1 MSLAGPGMLA
11 SRFVRAAAG
20 AARSG
25 DSTETTAPAA
35 GALRPAP
42 GRRLRGRSS
51 WIPALAGTTSN
62 GLPRVHRRFTF
73 GVVAALA
80 VIPALAGIRESCA
93 PPRESA
99 PNRSAKGLLPRLASR
114 PPRSASARRTAGL
127 LPRLASSLLLT
138 AACAALAAGPALAAA
153 DYGAVGYVEIDDII
167 DRYSDRYLARV
178 IEQARAED
186 IDTLLVRIDTDG
198 GEVHHART
206 MFKRILD
213 LEADGIRT
221 VAFIDFRAIS
231 AGALIAYA
239 HEEVYLGETASIGDI
254 GVVFQSPEGE
264 IKYAPEKFETI
275 VRTLLVQAAEQRG
288 WNRGMLLKMT
298 AHKQSLYRVT
308 LAGGSVDYVIE
319 DDLPEFLARHP
330 DIDRDDPK
338 QVIVYRGPDRLLTLT
353 GLEAMKLGM
362 ASGNVADLD
371 AMHERLGV
379 SADAIVD
386 LSPRGAERAAW
397 ALSRFAPALA
407 GLAVLFLLFEL
418 KTPGVGLWAGL
429 AALLG
434 AGFLLAQYSLDLME
448 NFELLLIVIGV
459 GLLVAEMFTMAGGGL
474 LAALGAATGF
484 TGLVLAFLP
493 NELAFDLD
501 DPIFL
506 DALRDAAFGG
516 ATAVGIVA
524 AGAVLAIRYLPRS
537 TALHRRIAVE
547 GEVTATSTGEIEA
560 RTGALLGKRGKAAEA
575 LHPSGTVRIGDESIR
590 ARAEHGAYIAAGTA
604 VEVVSV
610 EFGEVVVRSAAGAAS
625 STREHGGG

>member
-1 MSLAGPGMLA
+1 MLA
-11 SRFVRAAAG
+11 AILRKLSSLF
-20 AARSG
+20 
-25 DSTETTAPAA
+25 APAA
-35 GALRPAP
+35 AYAARPGGSCKRIAP
-42 GRRLRGRSS
+42 
-51 WIPALAGTTSN
+51 
-62 GLPRVHRRFTF
+62 
-73 GVVAALA
+73 VARAA
-80 VIPALAGIRESCA
+80 RPS
-93 PPRESA
+93 
-99 PNRSAKGLLPRLASR
+99 LLPRI
-114 PPRSASARRTAGL
+114 
-127 LPRLASSLLLT
+127 
-138 AACAALAAGPALAAA
+138 ACGTMLAAA
-153 DYGAVGYVEIDDII
+153 FAAHAQDPARAATDYGTVGYVEIDDII
-167 DRYSDRYLARV
+167 DRFQDRYLARV
-178 IEQARAED
+178 IELARAEN

-198 GEVHHART
+198 GEVLHART

-213 LEADGIRT
+213 LEAAGIRT

-239 HEEVYLGETASIGDI
+239 HEEVYLSETASIGDI
-254 GVVFQSPEGE
+254 GVVFQSPDGE
-264 IKYAPEKFETI
+264 IKYAPEKIETV

-308 LAGGSVDYVIE
+308 LPGASVHYVIE

-330 DIDRDDPK
+330 DVDRDDSK

-353 GLEAMKLGM
+353 GLEAVRFGM

-379 SADAIVD
+379 SENDIVD

-418 KTPGVGLWAGL
+418 KTPGVGLWVGL

-434 AGFLLAQYSLDLME
+434 AGFLLAQYSLDLIE
-448 NFELLLIVIGV
+448 NFELLLIVIGI
-459 GLLVAEMFTMAGGGL
+459 GLVVAEMFTMAGGGL

-493 NELAFDLD
+493 NELTFDFD
-501 DPIFL
+501 DPVFV
-506 DALRDAAFGG
+506 DALGDAALGG
-516 ATAVGIVA
+516 AMAMGIVA
-524 AGAVLAIRYLPRS
+524 AGTVLAIRYLPRS

-547 GEVTATSTGEIEA
+547 GAVTATSAGEIEA
-560 RTGALLGKRGKAAEA
+560 RAGALLGKRGEAAEA
-575 LHPSGTVRIGDESIR
+575 LHPSGTVRIGEESIR
-590 ARAEHGAYIAAGTA
+590 ARAEHGAYVAAGAA

-610 EFGEVVVRSAAGAAS
+610 EFGEVVVRAAAGTANPARGHG
-625 STREHGGG
+625 RE